1 MDETL
6 MTYLRN
12 IISLE
17 QARYV
22 QGQLLQRLH
31 AAAVPPRKAPI
42 CMPQKPKQKWDV
54 ADGSIADGAKLGAM
68 LGCVIGFVVL
78 YAALEWID
86 SFLAAII
93 GGAVV
98 GAFLGAAVAGMVG
111 MARNRADYTKAKAE
125 YPKKLAQYTA
135 AVEQDRPRYQREL
148 KRYEYCKELEKQ
160 TSDKKRETERV
171 LQQLYDRGLLYSKY
185 RNVVAVCSIYEYLES
200 GRCTELT
207 GPDGAYNKFDTELQ
221 VRRIEGKLDIVIQKL
236 DEIRTTQEVLCSMVE
251 AGNRLTGELIG
262 KTSESIRLQEYSAEQ
277 SAIAAYNTEQAA
289 NEAGVCKWMMFLK

>member
-1 MDETL
+1 M
-6 MTYLRN
+6 
-12 IISLE
+12 
-17 QARYV
+17 
-22 QGQLLQRLH
+22 
-31 AAAVPPRKAPI
+31 
-42 CMPQKPKQKWDV
+42 
-54 ADGSIADGAKLGAM
+54 
-68 LGCVIGFVVL
+68 
-78 YAALEWID
+78 
-86 SFLAAII
+86 
-93 GGAVV
+93 
-98 GAFLGAAVAGMVG
+98 
-111 MARNRADYTKAKAE
+111 
-125 YPKKLAQYTA
+125 
-135 AVEQDRPRYQREL
+135 EQDWPRYQREL

-236 DEIRTTQEVLCSMVE
+236 DEIRTTQEVLYSMVE